1 MKKVEIKYNP
11 YVLETVIKVDG
22 MDPKPNSSL
31 NAGKKRLQEWV
42 DKLPELLYEEYRDGN
57 LEVEYIGTE
66 SDFEELRQAFD
77 SCKDVAATF
86 QFHKT
91 ADIVDVEQK
100 IDELFEEIKNGP
112 IAELKD
118 ERIIQ
123 AFEKA
128 KDSKFEI
135 NVVATMSSGKST
147 LINALLGKQLMPAK
161 NEATTAT
168 IVKIIDTEQENF
180 SAIAFNN
187 TGQIVKKLDNVTLE
201 DMQELNANTDVSTIE
216 IKGKVPFIA
225 STGMKLVLVDTPGP
239 NNSRDKRHEE
249 MTYKMIADSEKS
261 LVLYVMNGEQL
272 GINDEKIFLDY
283 VCQSMKDGGK
293 KARERFIF
301 AINRMDVYNPDPH
314 NDGPDCITKALDNV
328 KLGLEE
334 RGIDNPNI
342 FPVCSLPALQKRADI
357 KKHANALRGF
367 VDMCGDYETM
377 HFENYY
383 EYNNLPLAARN
394 RIENLK
400 TQSTDAND
408 AVEIH
413 TGIVSI
419 EQAISQYINKYARTT
434 KVKDLIQSFN
444 EKLDELAAYAHLEAA
459 IREDENAKA
468 EIDQQIQII
477 KEAIESAKNA
487 QIRSKNIDSID
498 LVTSVNKRLEEYFST
513 INTRISKMI
522 SGETK
527 VEKTKAL
534 NQCIEIEKQCK
545 AIAIQITVQIEKIIQ
560 DAYKTSI
567 NKVVEEY
574 KKYLA
579 DLNLNVNSSALAFS
593 PIPLI
598 SASLADLS
606 SIVKDNTQ
614 IVDESYEADE
624 EYKVKIKGTKGR
636 NAVGGAIGGAIG
648 GAATGAAIGSFIPV
662 VGTFIGGIAGALI
675 GATGG
680 ATGGAISGKPEHYE
694 TRIRKKL
701 IKKEGQ
707 YIDMRTVSQ
716 EYTQEFQES
725 VINVKDQTTDFVA
738 KETARLKDHLKE
750 ELKKIDDVL
759 KNKLDSLSKVEA
771 DSKIKAEE
779 LAQKQANLKWLED
792 IQDRVTNII
801 NF

>member
-11 YVLETVIKVDG
+11 YVVETEITVDG
-22 MDPKPNSSL
+22 QKPKANSAL
-31 NAGKKRLQEWV
+31 NVGKKRIQEWV
-42 DKLPELLYEEYRDGN
+42 DKLPQILLDEYRDSN
-57 LEVEYIGTE
+57 FTVEYTGTK
-66 SDFEELRQAFD
+66 SDYDDVEQSFN
-77 SCKDVAATF
+77 SYKDKVSATF
-86 QFHKT
+86 NFHKT
-91 ADIVDVEQK
+91 ADITDIERT
-100 IDELFEEIKNGP
+100 IDKLFEEIKNGP
-112 IAELKD
+112 VAELKD
-118 ERIIQ
+118 KKIIQ

-147 LINALLGKQLMPAK
+147 LINALLCQQLMPAAM
-161 NEATTAT
+161 EATTAT
-168 IVKIIDTEQENF
+168 IVKIVDTEQDHF
-180 SAIAFNN
+180 SAIAYDKS
-187 TGQIVKKLDNVTLE
+187 GQIVKKLDNVTLE
-201 DMQELNANTDVSTIE
+201 DMQELNANIKVSTIE
-216 IKGKVPFIA
+216 IKGKIPFV
-225 STGMKLVLVDTPGP
+225 SSVGMKLVLVDTPGP
-239 NNSRDKRHEE
+239 NNSRDKSHEE
-249 MTYKMIADSEKS
+249 MTYKMIADSDKS
-261 LVLYVMNGEQL
+261 LVLYVMNGQQL

-293 KARERFIF
+293 KARARFIF
-301 AINRMDVYNPDPH
+301 AVNKMDDFSPDPH
-314 NDGPDCITKALDNV
+314 DDGPDCITKALDNV
-328 KLGLEE
+328 KSGLEDRE
-334 RGIDNPNI
+334 IYNPNI
-342 FPVCSLPALQKRADI
+342 FPVCSLPALQKRAEM
-357 KKHANALRGF
+357 KGTRARALKGF
-367 VDMCGDYETM
+367 VDMCEEYDVM

-383 EYNNLPLAARN
+383 EYNNLPLTVRN
-394 RIENLK
+394 RIENFK
-400 TQSTDAND
+400 AQSTDANETI
-408 AVEIH
+408 EIH

-419 EQAISQYINKYARTT
+419 EQAIAQYINKYARTT
-434 KVKDLIQSFN
+434 KVYDLVQSFN
-444 EKLDELAAYAHLEAA
+444 EKLNELAAVAHLEDA
-459 IREDENAKA
+459 IRKDENAKA
-468 EIDQQIQII
+468 EIDKQIQRI
-477 KEAIESAKNA
+477 KETIESAKNA
-487 QIRSKNIDSID
+487 QMRSKNIHSID

-513 INTRISKMI
+513 INTQISKMI

-534 NQCIEIEKQCK
+534 NQCEQIEKQCK
-545 AIAIQITVQIEKIIQ
+545 AIALQIKVQIEKIIQ

-593 PIPLI
+593 PISLV

-614 IVDESYEADE
+614 IVDESYEVDE

-636 NAVGGAIGGAIG
+636 NAAG
-648 GAATGAAIGSFIPV
+648 GAAGGAAAGAAIGSFIPGI
-662 VGTFIGGIAGALI
+662 GTLIGGIAGALF
-675 GATGG
+675 GA
-680 ATGGAISGKPEHYE
+680 AGGAISGESEHYE
-694 TRIRKKL
+694 TRTRKKL

-707 YIDMRTVSQ
+707 YLDMRSISR

-725 VINVKDQTTDFVA
+725 VINVKDQTTDFVT

-750 ELKKIDDVL
+750 ELKKIDEVL
-759 KNKLDSLSKVEA
+759 KKKLDSLSKVEA